1 MPVFAVTTAKG
12 AHWNRALGIREQ
24 PFWEEHAAF
33 SDHLVDGGVI
43 IIGGP
48 IASADSDDIAL
59 LAVEAADE
67 AALRAIFA
75 ADPWTVAGVFRIKDV
90 RPWTIWLDSR
100 ARNR

>member
-1 MPVFAVTTAKG
+1 MPVFAVTTARG
-12 AHWNRALGIREQ
+12 AKWDHARGIREQ
-24 PFWEEHAAF
+24 ALWGEHAAYA
-33 SDHLVDGGVI
+33 DHLVGGGVI

-48 IASADSDDIAL
+48 IASADPDDIAL

-90 RPWTIWLDSR
+90 RPWTLWLDSR
-100 ARNR
+100 ARNG